1 MSASPPRLTRPDPRV
16 DAVRGCVAIEH
27 GPLVYCLEGVDQQPG
42 ARFDDLALPHGA
54 PLAVTPEP
62 GLLSGVSVITA
73 SGRRRGDGAAVRLTA
88 VPYYAWGNRQEGP
101 MRVWIPEA

>member
-1 MSASPPRLTRPDPRV
+1 M
-16 DAVRGCVAIEH
+16 
-27 GPLVYCLEGVDQQPG
+27 
-42 ARFDDLALPHGA
+42 
-54 PLAVTPEP
+54 
-62 GLLSGVSVITA
+62 SVITA